1 MLSLSYVTEVPTQLG
16 EVIRLVGDEG
26 FHAATVLRLQE
37 GEEHLLSDGRGRWSR
52 TEVVEVGK
60 RTVDFTILESGF
72 EIPRDVQITVVQ
84 AVLKGER
91 ARENIELL
99 VAAGVDRIVPWEAKR
114 SIGKLPRGI
123 EKIKITVREAGK
135 QSRRFWLPEVAEPVD
150 TDQLLAIIRSADF
163 SLVLDADADAKLTDF
178 FPHHL
183 HIDSLVLI
191 IGPEGGA
198 TYDEIETMMAAGA
211 QLAKLGRPILRA
223 SHAGM
228 VAVTAASIAMGLW

>member
-1 MLSLSYVTEVPTQLG
+1 MLTLSYVVEVPTQLG

-37 GEEHLLSDGRGRWSR
+37 GDEHLLADGRGRWSR
-52 TEVVEVGK
+52 AEVVDAGK
-60 RTVDFTILESGF
+60 RTVDLSILETGF

-84 AVLKGER
+84 GVVKGDR
-91 ARENIELL
+91 TRENIELL
-99 VAAGVDRIVPWEAKR
+99 VASGVDRIVPWEAQR

-123 EKIKITVREAGK
+123 EKLKVTVRESGK

-163 SLVLDADADAKLTDF
+163 SIVLDADADAKLTDF
-178 FPHHL
+178 FPHHQ

-198 TYDEIETMMAAGA
+198 TRDEIETMMAAGA
-211 QLAKLGRPILRA
+211 QSAKLGRPILRS
-223 SHAGM
+223 SHAGI